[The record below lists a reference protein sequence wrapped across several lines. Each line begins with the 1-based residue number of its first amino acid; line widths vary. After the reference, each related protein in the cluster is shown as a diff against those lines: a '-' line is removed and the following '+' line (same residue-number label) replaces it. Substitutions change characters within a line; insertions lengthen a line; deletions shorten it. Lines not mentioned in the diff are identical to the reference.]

1 LRGCATRSPKKTDAV
16 MADDISPSSPF
27 GLCRARFA
35 LRVFAWLRHA

>member
-1 LRGCATRSPKKTDAV
+1 VDN
-16 MADDISPSSPF
+16 INPSSPC